1 MSRFAYYRFLANN
14 IVATEVMQQKDET
27 LRLTEEGFD
36 LKGIHCDSRILKL
49 LLEQFIEILE
59 VRSKYEKNIHMIIKQ
74 SSSET
79 DSADEGIQYNSI
91 GAGVYI

>member
-36 LKGIHCDSRILKL
+36 LKGSQCDSRILKL
-49 LLEQFIEILE
+49 SLEQFIEILE

-74 SSSET
+74 STSET

-91 GAGVYI
+91 GVGVYI

>member
-27 LRLTEEGFD
+27 LRLIEEGFD
-36 LKGIHCDSRILKL
+36 LKGSQCDSRILKL
-49 LLEQFIEILE
+49 SLEQFIEILE
-59 VRSKYEKNIHMIIKQ
+59 VRSKYEKIIHMIIKQ
-74 SSSET
+74 PTSET
-79 DSADEGIQYNSI
+79 DSAEGIQYNSI